1 MKRLLILCWCFTCI
15 FSNFG
20 QAQTKLGLKFSPLFS
35 FNQVELNSDTLD
47 ADDDGTNVKFS
58 LGLVVDQPLTD
69 TYFFSTGLF
78 IVPKKVAI
86 GITEDGG
93 TFPNALEE
101 YNLQYLQLPVT
112 LKLMTN
118 ELSPDFGIFFQVG
131 GGFEVK
137 LSDRALEEE
146 YVLVESFKPFDVMVL
161 IGGGIEYRVGVNT
174 TLFGGLSY
182 QRGVINV
189 VDETMSNLDLDVKNS
204 VLTIDFGIKF

>member
-1 MKRLLILCWCFTCI
+1 MKRLLILCCFTCV
-15 FSNFG
+15 FSSFTHG
-20 QAQTKLGLKFSPLFS
+20 QTKLGLKFSPLFS
-35 FNQVELNSDTLD
+35 FNQVELSSDTLD
-47 ADDDGTNVKFS
+47 AGNNGSNIKFA

-78 IVPKKVAI
+78 VLPKKVAVTV
-86 GITEDGG
+86 TEDGG

-131 GGFEVK
+131 GGFEFK
-137 LSDRALEEE
+137 LGDKALEEE
-146 YVLVESFKPFDVMVL
+146 YVLIESFKAYDVMVM
-161 IGGGIEYRVGVNT
+161 IGGGIEYRVGINT
-174 TLFGGLSY
+174 ALFGGVSY

-189 VDETMSNLDLDVKNS
+189 VDETLSNINLNVKNS
-204 VLTIDFGIKF
+204 VLSIDFGIKF